1 MKKIFF
7 NILTASFCLGMMGCQ
22 EDEALLFQDV
32 ARVQFTSGVED
43 YPYSFVWL
51 DKSQESAIIKLPI
64 LVTGGP
70 VDVERTVKVTQV
82 EEFDVTYEYDNKGY
96 VVDSTVTPKPNPA
109 VAGVHYV
116 PFNDSEAQALL
127 KVKAGV
133 VKDSL
138 AIILKRDAS
147 LTTEKVRLRLR
158 LEASDD
164 LELGESKYLE
174 RTIVFSD
181 MLEQPSGWYYKNW
194 YTYSIAYSYLGN
206 YSVPK
211 HELMIRVLQRWQ
223 NSESRVDDE
232 WIAKGNA
239 DPTIFVYWRSKF
251 VEELNAF
258 NNNPENIESGMAPM
272 RENPNDLSSA
282 LVTFP
287 TKIN

>member
-1 MKKIFF
+1 MKKIFY
-7 NILTASFCLGMMGCQ
+7 ILTASFCLGMMGCQ

-51 DKSQESAIIKLPI
+51 DRSQESAIVKLPI

-70 VDVERTVKVTQV
+70 VDIERTVKVTQV

-96 VVDSTVTPKPNPA
+96 VIDSTVTPKPNPA

-181 MLEQPSGWYYKNW
+181 MLELPSEWYS
-194 YTYSIAYSYLGN
+194 YSNAYYYLGN

-211 HELMIRVLQRWQ
+211 HELMIRVLKKLQ
-223 NSESRVDDE
+223 NSDSRVDDE
-232 WIAKGNA
+232 WLRKGNA

-258 NNNPENIESGMAPM
+258 NNNPENIESGIAPL
-272 RENPNDLSSA
+272 RENPNDLGSA

-287 TKIN
+287 TKVN

>member
-1 MKKIFF
+1 MKKIFY
-7 NILTASFCLGMMGCQ
+7 ILTASFCLGMMGCQ

-51 DKSQESAIIKLPI
+51 DRSQESAIVKLPI

-70 VDVERTVKVTQV
+70 VDIERTVKVTQV

-96 VVDSTVTPKPNPA
+96 VIDSTVTPKPNPA

-181 MLEQPSGWYYKNW
+181 MLELPSEWYS
-194 YTYSIAYSYLGN
+194 YSNAYYYLGN

-211 HELMIRVLQRWQ
+211 HELMIRVLKKLQ
-223 NSESRVDDE
+223 SSDSRVDDE
-232 WIAKGNA
+232 WLRKGNA

-258 NNNPENIESGMAPM
+258 NNNPENIESGIAPL
-272 RENPNDLSSA
+272 RENPNDLGSA

-287 TKIN
+287 TRVI

>member
-1 MKKIFF
+1 MKKIFY
-7 NILTASFCLGMMGCQ
+7 ILTASFCLGMMGCQ

-51 DKSQESAIIKLPI
+51 DRSQESAIVKLPI

-70 VDVERTVKVTQV
+70 VDIERTVKVTQV

-96 VVDSTVTPKPNPA
+96 VIDSTVTPKPNPA

-181 MLEQPSGWYYKNW
+181 MLELPAEWYR
-194 YTYSIAYSYLGN
+194 YSNAYYYLGN

-211 HELMIRVLQRWQ
+211 HELMIRVLKKLQ
-223 NSESRVDDE
+223 SSDSRVDDE
-232 WIAKGNA
+232 WLRKGNA

-258 NNNPENIESGMAPM
+258 NNNPENIESGIAPL
-272 RENPNDLSSA
+272 RENPNDLGSA
-282 LVTFP
+282 LVSFP
-287 TKIN
+287 TKVN

>member
-1 MKKIFF
+1 MKKIFY
-7 NILTASFCLGMMGCQ
+7 ILTASFCLGMMGCQ

-51 DKSQESAIIKLPI
+51 DKSQESAIVKLPI

-70 VDVERTVKVTQV
+70 VDIERTVKVTQV

-96 VVDSTVTPKPNPA
+96 VIDSTVTPKPNPA

-181 MLEQPSGWYYKNW
+181 MLELPSEWYS
-194 YTYSIAYSYLGN
+194 YSNAYYYLGN

-211 HELMIRVLQRWQ
+211 HELMIRVLKKLQ
-223 NSESRVDDE
+223 SSDSRVDDE
-232 WIAKGNA
+232 WLRKGNA

-258 NNNPENIESGMAPM
+258 NNNPENIESGIAPL
-272 RENPNDLSSA
+272 RENPNDLGSA
-282 LVTFP
+282 LVSFP
-287 TKIN
+287 TKVN

>member
-1 MKKIFF
+1 MKKIFY
-7 NILTASFCLGMMGCQ
+7 ILTASFCLGMMGCQ

-51 DKSQESAIIKLPI
+51 DKSQGNAVVKLPI

-70 VDVERTVKVTQV
+70 ADVERTVKVTQV
-82 EEFDVTYEYDNKGY
+82 EEYDVTYEYDNKGY
-96 VVDSTVTPKPNPA
+96 VIDSTVTPKPNPA

-116 PFNDSEAQALL
+116 PFNEPDAQALL

-147 LTTEKVRLRLR
+147 LETEKVRLRLR

-164 LELGESKYLE
+164 LQLGESKYLE
-174 RTIVFSD
+174 RTIIFSD
-181 MLEQPSGWYYKNW
+181 MLEQPSGWYYKNY
-194 YTYSIAYSYLGN
+194 YTYSVAYSYLGN

-211 HELMIRVLQRWQ
+211 HELMIRVLQRLQ
-223 NSESRVDDE
+223 SSESRVDDQ

-258 NNNPENIESGMAPM
+258 NNNPENIESGIAPL
-272 RENPNDLSSA
+272 RENPNDLGSA

-287 TKIN
+287 TKVN

>member
-1 MKKIFF
+1 MKKIFY
-7 NILTASFCLGMMGCQ
+7 ILTASFCLGMMGCQ

-51 DKSQESAIIKLPI
+51 DRSQESAIVKLPI

-70 VDVERTVKVTQV
+70 ADVERTVKVTQV

-96 VVDSTVTPKPNPA
+96 VIDSTIIPKPNAA

-127 KVKAGV
+127 KVNAGV

-181 MLEQPSGWYYKNW
+181 MLEQPSAWYN
-194 YTYSIAYSYLGN
+194 YSNAYYYLGN

-211 HELMIRVLQRWQ
+211 HELMIRVLKLLQ
-223 NSESRVDDE
+223 NSDSRVDEE
-232 WIAKGNA
+232 WISKGNS

-251 VEELNAF
+251 VEELNTF
-258 NNNPENIESGMAPM
+258 NNNPENIASGVAPL
-272 RENPNDLSSA
+272 REDPNNPSSA

-287 TKIN
+287 TKVQ

>member
-1 MKKIFF
+1 MKKIFY
-7 NILTASFCLGMMGCQ
+7 ILIASFCLGIMGCQ

-51 DKSQESAIIKLPI
+51 DKSQENAVVKLPI

-70 VDVERTVKVTQV
+70 ADVERTVKVTQV
-82 EEFDVTYEYDNKGY
+82 EEYDVTYEYDNKGY
-96 VVDSTVTPKPNPA
+96 VIDSTVTPKPNPA

-116 PFNDSEAQALL
+116 PFNEPDAQALL

-147 LTTEKVRLRLR
+147 LETEKVRLRLR

-164 LELGESKYLE
+164 LQLGESKYLE
-174 RTIVFSD
+174 RTIIFSD
-181 MLEQPSGWYYKNW
+181 MLEQPSGWYYKNY
-194 YTYSIAYSYLGN
+194 YTYSVAYSYLGN

-211 HELMIRVLQRWQ
+211 HELMIRVLQRLQ
-223 NSESRVDDE
+223 SSESRVDDQ

-258 NNNPENIESGMAPM
+258 NNNPENIESGVAPM
-272 RENPNDLSSA
+272 REDPNDLSSA

-287 TKIN
+287 TKVQ

>member
-1 MKKIFF
+1 MKKIFY
-7 NILTASFCLGMMGCQ
+7 ILTASCCLGMMGWQ

-51 DKSQESAIIKLPI
+51 DSSQESAIVKLPI

-70 VDVERTVKVTQV
+70 VDIERTVKVTQV

-96 VVDSTVTPKPNPA
+96 VIDSTVTPKPNPA

-133 VKDSL
+133 VKDSM

-181 MLEQPSGWYYKNW
+181 MLELPSEWYS
-194 YTYSIAYSYLGN
+194 YSNAYYYLGN

-211 HELMIRVLQRWQ
+211 HELMIRVLKKLQ
-223 NSESRVDDE
+223 SSDSRVDDE
-232 WIAKGNA
+232 WLRKGNA

-258 NNNPENIESGMAPM
+258 NNNPENIESGIAPL
-272 RENPNDLSSA
+272 RENPNDLGSA

-287 TKIN
+287 TKVN

>member
-1 MKKIFF
+1 MKKIFY
-7 NILTASFCLGMMGCQ
+7 ILTASFCLGMMGCQ

-51 DKSQESAIIKLPI
+51 DRSQESAIVKLPI

-70 VDVERTVKVTQV
+70 VDIERTVKVTQV

-96 VVDSTVTPKPNPA
+96 VIDSTVTPKPNPA

-181 MLEQPSGWYYKNW
+181 MLELPSEWYR
-194 YTYSIAYSYLGN
+194 YSNAYYYLGN

-211 HELMIRVLQRWQ
+211 HELMIRVLKKLQ
-223 NSESRVDDE
+223 SSDSRVDDE
-232 WIAKGNA
+232 WLRKGNA

-258 NNNPENIESGMAPM
+258 NNNPENIESGIAPL
-272 RENPNDLSSA
+272 RENPNDLGSA
-282 LVTFP
+282 LVSFP
-287 TKIN
+287 TKVN

>member
-1 MKKIFF
+1 MKKIFY
-7 NILTASFCLGMMGCQ
+7 ILTASFCLGMMGCQ

-51 DKSQESAIIKLPI
+51 DRSQESAIVKLPI

-70 VDVERTVKVTQV
+70 VDIERTVKGTQV

-96 VVDSTVTPKPNPA
+96 VIDSTVTPKPNPA

-127 KVKAGV
+127 KVKAAV

-174 RTIVFSD
+174 RTLVFSD
-181 MLEQPSGWYYKNW
+181 MLELPSERYSYSNAYY
-194 YTYSIAYSYLGN
+194 YLGN
-206 YSVPK
+206 YCVPK
-211 HELMIRVLQRWQ
+211 HELMIRVLKELQ
-223 NSESRVDDE
+223 SSDSRVDDE
-232 WIAKGNA
+232 WLRKGNA

-258 NNNPENIESGMAPM
+258 NNNPENIESGIAPL
-272 RENPNDLSSA
+272 RENPNDLGSA

-287 TKIN
+287 TKVN

>member
-1 MKKIFF
+1 MKKIFY
-7 NILTASFCLGMMGCQ
+7 ILTASFCLGMMGCQ

-51 DKSQESAIIKLPI
+51 DRSQESAIVKLPI

-70 VDVERTVKVTQV
+70 VDIERTVKVTQV

-96 VVDSTVTPKPNPA
+96 VIDSTVTPKPNPA

-181 MLEQPSGWYYKNW
+181 MLELPSEWYR
-194 YTYSIAYSYLGN
+194 YSNAYYHLGN

-211 HELMIRVLQRWQ
+211 HELMIRVLKKLQ
-223 NSESRVDDE
+223 SSDSRVDDE
-232 WIAKGNA
+232 WLRKGNA

-258 NNNPENIESGMAPM
+258 NNNPENIESGIAPL
-272 RENPNDLSSA
+272 RENPNDLGSA

-287 TKIN
+287 TKVN

>member
-1 MKKIFF
+1 MKKIFY
-7 NILTASFCLGMMGCQ
+7 ILTASFCLGMMGCQ

-51 DKSQESAIIKLPI
+51 DRSQESAIVKLPI

-70 VDVERTVKVTQV
+70 VDIERTVKVTQV

-96 VVDSTVTPKPNPA
+96 VIDSTVTPKPNPA

-181 MLEQPSGWYYKNW
+181 MLELPSEWYS
-194 YTYSIAYSYLGN
+194 YSNAYYYLGN

-211 HELMIRVLQRWQ
+211 HELMIRVLKKLQ
-223 NSESRVDDE
+223 SSDSRVDDE
-232 WIAKGNA
+232 WLRKGNA

-258 NNNPENIESGMAPM
+258 NNNPENIESGIAPL
-272 RENPNDLSSA
+272 RENPNDLGSA
-282 LVTFP
+282 LVSFP
-287 TKIN
+287 TKVN

>member
-1 MKKIFF
+1 MKKIFY
-7 NILTASFCLGMMGCQ
+7 ILITSFCLGIMGCQ

-70 VDVERTVKVTQV
+70 ANVERILKVTQV
-82 EEFDVTYEYDNKGY
+82 EEYNVTYEYDNKGY
-96 VVDSTVTPKPNPA
+96 VVDSIVTPIENPA
-109 VAGVHYV
+109 VSGVHYV
-116 PFNDSEAQALL
+116 PFDDAEAKALL
-127 KVKAGV
+127 KVQAGV

-164 LELGESKYLE
+164 LEVGESQYLE

-194 YTYSIAYSYLGN
+194 YTYSTAYSYLGN

-211 HELMIRVLQRWQ
+211 HELMIRVLQRLQ
-223 NSESRVDDE
+223 SSDSRVDDE

-258 NNNPENIESGMAPM
+258 NNDPENIESGIAPM
-272 RENPNDLSSA
+272 REDPNNPSSA

-287 TKIN
+287 TKVQ

>member
-1 MKKIFF
+1 MKKIFY
-7 NILTASFCLGMMGCQ
+7 ILTASFCLGMMGCQ

-51 DKSQESAIIKLPI
+51 DKSQGNAVVKLPI

-70 VDVERTVKVTQV
+70 ADVERTVKVTQV
-82 EEFDVTYEYDNKGY
+82 EEYDVTYEYDNKGY
-96 VVDSTVTPKPNPA
+96 VIDSTVTPKPNPA

-116 PFNDSEAQALL
+116 PFNEPDAQALL

-147 LTTEKVRLRLR
+147 LETEKVRLRLR

-164 LELGESKYLE
+164 LQLGESKYLE
-174 RTIVFSD
+174 RTIIFSD
-181 MLEQPSGWYYKNW
+181 MLEQPSGWYYKNY
-194 YTYSIAYSYLGN
+194 YTYSVAYSYLGN

-211 HELMIRVLQRWQ
+211 HELMIRVLQRLQ
-223 NSESRVDDE
+223 SSESRVDDQ

-258 NNNPENIESGMAPM
+258 NNNPENIESGIAPM
-272 RENPNDLSSA
+272 RENPNDLSST

-287 TKIN
+287 TKIQ

>member
-1 MKKIFF
+1 MKKIFY
-7 NILTASFCLGMMGCQ
+7 ILTASFCLGMMGCQ

>member
-1 MKKIFF
+1 MKKIFY
-7 NILTASFCLGMMGCQ
+7 ILTASFCLGTMGCQ

-43 YPYSFVWL
+43 YPYSFIWL
-51 DKSQESAIIKLPI
+51 DKSQESAVVKLPI

-70 VDVERTVKVTQV
+70 VNVERTVNVTQV
-82 EEFDVTYEYDNKGY
+82 EEYDVTYEYDNKGY
-96 VVDSTVTPKPNPA
+96 VIDSTVTPKPNPA

-133 VKDSL
+133 VNDSL
-138 AIILKRDAS
+138 AVILKRDVS
-147 LTTEKVRLRLR
+147 LETQKFRLRLR

-164 LELGESKYLE
+164 LQVGESKYLE
-174 RTIVFSD
+174 RTIIFSD
-181 MLEQPSGWYYKNW
+181 MLEKPSEWYN
-194 YTYSIAYSYLGN
+194 YSGAYYYLGN

-211 HELMIRVLQRWQ
+211 HELMIRVLQRLQ
-223 NSESRVDDE
+223 SSDSRVDDE

-258 NNNPENIESGMAPM
+258 NNNPDNIASGIAPL
-272 RENPNDLSSA
+272 REDPNDLSSA

-287 TKIN
+287 TKVN

>member
-1 MKKIFF
+1 MKKIFY
-7 NILTASFCLGMMGCQ
+7 ILTASFCLGMMGCQ

-51 DKSQESAIIKLPI
+51 DKSQESAIVKLPI

-70 VDVERTVKVTQV
+70 ADVERTVKVTQV

-96 VVDSTVTPKPNPA
+96 VIDSTVTPKPNPA

-127 KVKAGV
+127 KVNAGV

-181 MLEQPSGWYYKNW
+181 MLEQPSAWYN
-194 YTYSIAYSYLGN
+194 YSNAYYYLGN

-211 HELMIRVLQRWQ
+211 HELMIRVLKLLQ
-223 NSESRVDDE
+223 NSDSRVDEE
-232 WIAKGNA
+232 WISKGNS

-251 VEELNAF
+251 VEELNTF
-258 NNNPENIESGMAPM
+258 NNNPENIASGVAPL
-272 RENPNDLSSA
+272 REDPNNPSSA

-287 TKIN
+287 TKVQ

>member
-1 MKKIFF
+1 MKKIFY
-7 NILTASFCLGMMGCQ
+7 ILTASFCLGMMGCQ

-51 DKSQESAIIKLPI
+51 DRSQESAIVKLPI

-70 VDVERTVKVTQV
+70 VDIERTVKVTQV

-96 VVDSTVTPKPNPA
+96 VIDSTVTPKPNPA

-181 MLEQPSGWYYKNW
+181 MLELPSEWYS
-194 YTYSIAYSYLGN
+194 YSNAYYYLGN

-211 HELMIRVLQRWQ
+211 HELMIRVLKKLQ
-223 NSESRVDDE
+223 SSDSRVDDE
-232 WIAKGNA
+232 WLRKGNA

-258 NNNPENIESGMAPM
+258 NNNPENIESGIAPL
-272 RENPNDLSSA
+272 RENPNDLGSA

-287 TKIN
+287 TKVN

>member
-1 MKKIFF
+1 MKKIFY
-7 NILTASFCLGMMGCQ
+7 ILTASFCLGMMGCQ

-51 DKSQESAIIKLPI
+51 DRSQESAIVKLPI

-70 VDVERTVKVTQV
+70 VDIERTVKVTQV

-96 VVDSTVTPKPNPA
+96 VIDSTVTPKPNPA

-181 MLEQPSGWYYKNW
+181 MLELPSEWNSYSNAYY
-194 YTYSIAYSYLGN
+194 YLGN
-206 YSVPK
+206 YRVPK
-211 HELMIRVLQRWQ
+211 HELMIRVLKKLQ
-223 NSESRVDDE
+223 SSASRVDDE
-232 WIAKGNA
+232 WLRKGNA

-258 NNNPENIESGMAPM
+258 NNNPENIESGIAPL
-272 RENPNDLSSA
+272 RENPNDLGSA

-287 TKIN
+287 TKVN

>member
-1 MKKIFF
+1 MKKIFY
-7 NILTASFCLGMMGCQ
+7 ILIASFCLGIMRCE

-51 DKSQESAIIKLPI
+51 DKSQENAVVKLPI

-70 VDVERTVKVTQV
+70 ADVERTVKVTQV
-82 EEFDVTYEYDNKGY
+82 EEYDVTYEYDNKGY
-96 VVDSTVTPKPNPA
+96 VIDSTVTPKPNPA

-116 PFNDSEAQALL
+116 PFNEPDAQALL

-147 LTTEKVRLRLR
+147 LETEKVRLRLR

-164 LELGESKYLE
+164 LQLGESKYLE
-174 RTIVFSD
+174 RTIIFSD
-181 MLEQPSGWYYKNW
+181 MLEQPSGWYYKNY
-194 YTYSIAYSYLGN
+194 YTYSVAYSYLGN

-211 HELMIRVLQRWQ
+211 HELMIRVLQRLQ
-223 NSESRVDDE
+223 SSESRVDDQ

-258 NNNPENIESGMAPM
+258 NNNPENIESGVAPM
-272 RENPNDLSSA
+272 REDPNDLSSA

-287 TKIN
+287 TKVQ

>member
-1 MKKIFF
+1 MKKIFY
-7 NILTASFCLGMMGCQ
+7 ILTASFCLGMMGCQ

-51 DKSQESAIIKLPI
+51 DRSQESAIVKLPI

-70 VDVERTVKVTQV
+70 VDIERTVKVTQV

-96 VVDSTVTPKPNPA
+96 VIDSTVTPKPNPA

-181 MLEQPSGWYYKNW
+181 MLELPAEWYR
-194 YTYSIAYSYLGN
+194 YSNAYYYLGN

-211 HELMIRVLQRWQ
+211 HELMIR
-223 NSESRVDDE
+223 
-232 WIAKGNA
+232 
-239 DPTIFVYWRSKF
+239 F
-251 VEELNAF
+251 
-258 NNNPENIESGMAPM
+258 
-272 RENPNDLSSA
+272 
-282 LVTFP
+282 
-287 TKIN
+287 

>member
-1 MKKIFF
+1 MKKIFY
-7 NILTASFCLGMMGCQ
+7 ILIASFCLGIMGCQ

-51 DKSQESAIIKLPI
+51 DKSQENAVVKLPI

-70 VDVERTVKVTQV
+70 ADVERTVKVTQV
-82 EEFDVTYEYDNKGY
+82 EEYDVTYEYDNKGY
-96 VVDSTVTPKPNPA
+96 VIDSTVTPKPNPA

-116 PFNDSEAQALL
+116 PFNEPDAQALL

-147 LTTEKVRLRLR
+147 LETEKVRLRLR

-164 LELGESKYLE
+164 LQLGESKYLE
-174 RTIVFSD
+174 RTIIFSD
-181 MLEQPSGWYYKNW
+181 MLEQPSGWYYKNY
-194 YTYSIAYSYLGN
+194 YTYSVAYSYLGN

-211 HELMIRVLQRWQ
+211 HELMIRVLQRLQ
-223 NSESRVDDE
+223 SSESRVDDL

-258 NNNPENIESGMAPM
+258 NNNPENIESGVAPM
-272 RENPNDLSSA
+272 REDPNDLSSA

-287 TKIN
+287 TKVQ

>member
-1 MKKIFF
+1 MKKIFY
-7 NILTASFCLGMMGCQ
+7 ILTASFCLGMMGCQ

-43 YPYSFVWL
+43 YPYSIVWL
-51 DKSQESAIIKLPI
+51 DRSQESAIVKLPI

-70 VDVERTVKVTQV
+70 VDIERTVKVTQV

-96 VVDSTVTPKPNPA
+96 VIDSTVTPKPNPA

-181 MLEQPSGWYYKNW
+181 MLELPSEWYS
-194 YTYSIAYSYLGN
+194 YSNAYYYLGN

-211 HELMIRVLQRWQ
+211 HELMIRVLKKLQ
-223 NSESRVDDE
+223 SSDSRVDDE
-232 WIAKGNA
+232 WLRKGNA

-258 NNNPENIESGMAPM
+258 NNNPENIESGIAPL
-272 RENPNDLSSA
+272 RENPNDLGSA

-287 TKIN
+287 TKVN

>member
-1 MKKIFF
+1 MKKIFCA
-7 NILTASFCLGMMGCQ
+7 LTVSACLGMMGCQ
-22 EDEALLFQDV
+22 EDDALLFQDV

-51 DKSQESAIIKLPI
+51 DKSQEYSVVKLPI

-70 VDVERTVKVTQV
+70 SDVERTLKVTQV

-96 VVDSTVTPKPNPA
+96 VIDSVVTPKPNPA
-109 VAGVHYV
+109 ISGVHYV
-116 PFNDSEAQALL
+116 PFDDSEARALL
-127 KVKAGV
+127 KFEANV

-147 LTTEKVRLRLR
+147 LKTEKVRLRLR
-158 LEASDD
+158 LEPSDD
-164 LELGESKYLE
+164 LQVGESKYLE

-181 MLEQPSGWYYKNW
+181 MLEQPSGWYYKNS
-194 YTYSIAYSYLGN
+194 YTYSTAYSYLGN

-211 HELMIRVLQRWQ
+211 HELMIRVLQRLQ
-223 NSESRVDDE
+223 SSDSRVDDE
-232 WIAKGNA
+232 WIAKGNS

-258 NNNPENIESGMAPM
+258 NNNPDNIASGVAPLH
-272 RENPNDLSSA
+272 EDPNDPSSA

-287 TKIN
+287 TKVQ

>member
-1 MKKIFF
+1 MKKLFYM
-7 NILTASFCLGMMGCQ
+7 LTVSFCLGIMGCQ

-51 DKSQESAIIKLPI
+51 DKSLEYSIVKLPI
-64 LVTGGP
+64 LITGGP
-70 VDVERTVKVTQV
+70 SNVERKLKVTQV
-82 EEFDVTYEYDNKGY
+82 EEFDVVYEYGNKGY
-96 VVDSTVTPKPNPA
+96 VIDSVITPKPNPA
-109 VAGVHYV
+109 VSGVHYV
-116 PFNDSEAQALL
+116 PFNDAEAQALL
-127 KVKAGV
+127 KVDADV
-133 VKDSL
+133 VQDSL

-147 LTTEKVRLRLR
+147 LKTEKVRLRLR
-158 LEASDD
+158 LEASGD
-164 LELGESKYLE
+164 LEVGESKYLE

-194 YTYSIAYSYLGN
+194 YTYSTAYSYLGN

-211 HELMIRVLQRWQ
+211 HELMIRVLQKLQ
-223 NSESRVDDE
+223 SSESRVDDE
-232 WIAKGNA
+232 WIAKGNS

-258 NNNPENIESGMAPM
+258 NNNPENIASGIAPL
-272 RENPNDLSSA
+272 RENPNDSSSA

-287 TKIN
+287 TKVQ

>member
-1 MKKIFF
+1 MKKIFY
-7 NILTASFCLGMMGCQ
+7 ILTASFCLGMMGCQ

-287 TKIN
+287 TKVN